1 MAIDPRIRE
10 AIEVAVEEGGQDTSL
25 SRKLVAWFEE
35 LSSGNEGIDDAERHL
50 KLLYDSTTQDT
61 EVSDAD
67 TAREFAAFYDGIM
80 PDAGDDESDDERS
93 PDR

>member
-10 AIEVAVEEGGQDTSL
+10 AIEATVEESGQDASL

-50 KLLYDSTTQDT
+50 KLLYDSTTRDPG
-61 EVSDAD
+61 VPDAD
-67 TAREFAAFYDGIM
+67 TARIADAF
-80 PDAGDDESDDERS
+80 DDLF
-93 PDR
+93 

>member
-10 AIEVAVEEGGQDTSL
+10 AIEVAVEEGGQDASL

-61 EVSDAD
+61 
-67 TAREFAAFYDGIM
+67 
-80 PDAGDDESDDERS
+80 GDDESDDEGS
-93 PDR
+93 TDR

>member
-1 MAIDPRIRE
+1 MAIDPKIRK
-10 AIEVAVEEGGQDTSL
+10 AIEVAVEEGGQDASL

-50 KLLYDSTTQDT
+50 KLLYDSTTQD
-61 EVSDAD
+61 
-67 TAREFAAFYDGIM
+67 
-80 PDAGDDESDDERS
+80 AGDDESDDEGS

>member
-10 AIEVAVEEGGQDTSL
+10 AIESAVEEDGQDASL

-35 LSSGNEGIDDAERHL
+35 LSSGNERIDDAERHL
-50 KLLYDSTTQDT
+50 KILYDSTTLIAEEAANAPR
-61 EVSDAD
+61 EVELEAGIALDAD
-67 TAREFAAFYDGIM
+67 GE
-80 PDAGDDESDDERS
+80 ESGNEGS